1 MLTCKQ
7 ASQLLSQSLDR
18 PLPLTNRIKL
28 RLHLVI
34 CDACK
39 RFSKQMHVLKTA
51 LQRLKLQTESD
62 YTVVLSEAAKA
73 RINHTIASEQQ

>member
-7 ASQLLSQSLDR
+7 ASKLISHSLDR
-18 PLPLTNRIKL
+18 PLTLTNRIQL

-39 RFSKQMHVLKTA
+39 RFSKQMHVLQTA

-62 YTVVLSEAAKA
+62 NTLVLSEAAKA
-73 RINHTIASEQQ
+73 RIIRTVASEQQ